1 MMFDTELESV
11 INEMSDLNKFFLE
24 NKIEFIQFQFTT
36 IFGELKSVEFPANIW
51 EEMQEGSGV
60 DGSSL
65 GFLQTEQ
72 RDMKIIPDLKTVS
85 IIPWE
90 PRIARFICD
99 IQKNDGTP
107 HPTDPRSILKKAI
120 SHANNLGFE
129 FKTRPELEWYFLD
142 EELDPVEDGEYM
154 DTLPFD
160 ILGTLRR
167 NMANDMLEM
176 GIPVKTI
183 HHECGHAQQ
192 EIEFGILDA
201 LKQADNT
208 QTAKLIIKANSL
220 FDGVIATFMPKPF
233 EDLAGNGLHIHHY
246 LTQNGVNIFSDEEKG
261 ISDNLRYFVGGILEN
276 VDAMTAIFN
285 PTTNSYKRLVPGHE
299 APVFKSWGIAN
310 RTALIRVPGY
320 EKKARL
326 EFRATDCATNIYLAS
341 ALLLAAGLNGMKKK
355 IEPIQ
360 PTAKNIEKLTV
371 QERNEMG
378 ITQLPSSL
386 REALDHFESSTLV
399 SEVLGKEISD
409 IFLEV
414 KRKECKDYS
423 EAKST
428 SKEAEWEWEYLK
440 YLERS

>member
-1 MMFDTELESV
+1 MLFNTELGSV
-11 INEMSDLNKFFLE
+11 VIEMSDLNKFFTE

-72 RDMKIIPDLKTVS
+72 SDMKIIPDLDTVS

-90 PRIARFICD
+90 PRIARIICD

-107 HPTDPRSILKKAI
+107 HPTDPRSILKKEI
-120 SHANNLGFE
+120 GHANDLGFE
-129 FKTRPELEWYFLD
+129 YKTRPELEWYFLD
-142 EELDPVEDGEYM
+142 DELDPVEDGEYM

-160 ILGTLRR
+160 ILGALRR
-167 NMANDMLEM
+167 NMASDMLEM

-183 HHECGHAQQ
+183 HHECGQAQQ

-220 FDGVIATFMPKPF
+220 FDEVIATFMPKPF
-233 EDLAGNGLHIHHY
+233 EDLAGSGLHIHQY
-246 LTQNGVNIFSDEEKG
+246 LTQNGINIFSDEEKG

-299 APVFKSWGIAN
+299 APVYKSWGIAN

-320 EKKARL
+320 EKKARI
-326 EFRATDCATNIYLAS
+326 EFRATDCAANIYLAS
-341 ALLLAAGLNGMKKK
+341 ALLLASGLDGIKKK

-360 PTAKNIEKLTV
+360 STVKNIEKLTD
-371 QERNEMG
+371 QERKEMG

-386 REALDHFESSTLV
+386 SEALDHLESSNLV
-399 SEVLGKEISD
+399 SEVLGKDILG

-414 KRKECKDYS
+414 KRKECKKHS
-423 EAKST
+423 EAKSI
-428 SKEAEWEWEYLK
+428 SKQTEWEWEYIK

>member
-1 MMFDTELESV
+1 MMVDTELESV
-11 INEMSDLNKFFLE
+11 MIEMSDLNKFFTE
-24 NKIEFIQFQFTT
+24 NRIEFIQFQFTT
-36 IFGELKSVEFPANIW
+36 IFGELKSVEFPASIW

-72 RDMKIIPDLKTVS
+72 SDMIVFPDLETVS

-107 HPTDPRSILKKAI
+107 HPTDPRNVLKKVMGQ
-120 SHANNLGFE
+120 ANNLGFE
-129 FKTRPELEWYFLD
+129 YKTRPELEWYFLD
-142 EELDPVEDGEYM
+142 DELDPVEDGEYM

-160 ILGTLRR
+160 ILGILRR
-167 NMANDMLEM
+167 NMARDMLEM

-192 EIEFGILDA
+192 EIEFGVLDA

-220 FDGVIATFMPKPF
+220 FDEVIATFMPKPF
-233 EDLAGNGLHIHHY
+233 ENLAGSGLHIHQV
-246 LTQNGVNIFSDEEKG
+246 LTQNGANVFSDEERG

-299 APVFKSWGIAN
+299 APAFKSWGIAN

-326 EFRATDCATNIYLAS
+326 EFRATDGATNIYLAS
-341 ALLLAAGLNGMKKK
+341 ALLLAAGLDGMKKK

-360 PTAKNIEKLTV
+360 STVKNIEKLTI
-371 QERNEMG
+371 QERKEMG

-386 REALDHFESSTLV
+386 SDALDHLESSTLV
-399 SEVLGKEISD
+399 SEVIGKEIAD

-414 KRKECKDYS
+414 KRKECK
-423 EAKST
+423 EHLGAKST

-440 YLERS
+440 YLERA